1 MPTQGNDAEGMSTLN
16 HSRSFDFF
24 IINFFSPKPCNLE
37 VPKLVRTFIII
48 FQWIIA
54 YKLVQKPKIE
64 ALNEPKAMAA
74 FGPEQSQNVRSG

>member
-1 MPTQGNDAEGMSTLN
+1 M
-16 HSRSFDFF
+16 
-24 IINFFSPKPCNLE
+24 
-37 VPKLVRTFIII
+37 RTFIII

-74 FGPEQSQNVRSG
+74 FGPEQSQNVRSGWINGPALGFILFNLFQYEVYNIF